1 MLKTTSCFVLVL
13 AMAISGMAVAADKYG
28 TTKSTAASTTTGKDK
43 SADSKKCVAQGRT
56 HPVGTS
62 LCLDGSTTKCE
73 QDGWKDQHQKC
84 S

>member
-13 AMAISGMAVAADKYG
+13 VMAIPGMAIAADKYG
-28 TTKSTAASTTTGKDK
+28 TTRSTAASTTTGKDK
-43 SADSKKCVAQGRT
+43 SANSKKCVAKGQT
-56 HPVGTS
+56 HPAGTS

-73 QDGWKDQHQKC
+73 QDGWKDQRQKC

>member
-28 TTKSTAASTTTGKDK
+28 TTKSTAASSATGKNT
-43 SADSKKCVAQGRT
+43 SANSKKCVAQGRT

-62 LCLDGSTTKCE
+62 MCLDGSTTKCE

-84 S
+84 N

>member
-1 MLKTTSCFVLVL
+1 MHKTTSCFVLVL

-28 TTKSTAASTTTGKDK
+28 TTSSKAASPATGKNT
-43 SADSKKCVAQGRT
+43 SADSKKCVAHGRT

-73 QDGWKDQHQKC
+73 QDGWKDQHKKC